1 VTGGVVAWR
10 VSLVDHAVRAARA
23 AIRTALKAPTPLLV
37 ALAGGRVQRDGLV
50 LDPQVAATLVAVE
63 RLGISSIEHMTP
75 AAARTHSQRAMA
87 AFDAE
92 PRPMDSVLDTAVA
105 GPAGRIPVRIYR
117 PRSPDRGLLIYF
129 HGGGGVLG
137 SVEAADPFARVLADE
152 TRCQVA
158 SVEYRLAPEAPHP
171 AAIDDAE
178 AAYRAIAKMAPDL
191 HADPTRLV
199 LVGDS
204 MGGYLCAHVERRVA
218 TSGPRPALQV
228 LIYPLAD
235 LTFSHPSFK
244 TFGDGFV
251 LTAPT
256 IHWFAD
262 HYLPDVAARRAAS
275 PLFAEDLTGT
285 VPTIIVTA
293 GFDPLRDEG
302 RELAERLRRAG
313 STVVYRCHG
322 ELIHGFVSMTGA
334 VDAARIAVSR
344 LAEDI
349 RAALYPEEMRP

>member
-1 VTGGVVAWR
+1 VLAWR
-10 VSLVDHAVRAARA
+10 VSLADHAARAARA
-23 AIRTALKAPTPLLV
+23 ALRTALRAPTPLLV
-37 ALAGGRVQRDGLV
+37 ALARGRVERDGLV
-50 LDPQVAATLVAVE
+50 LDPQLAAAITTAE
-63 RLGISSIEHMTP
+63 RLGIRTIEGMAPP
-75 AAARTHSQRAMA
+75 AARAHALRAMA

-92 PRPMDSVLDTAVA
+92 PRPMDSVLDTSVP

-117 PRSPDRGLLIYF
+117 PRSPDRGLLVYF
-129 HGGGGVLG
+129 HGGGGVIG
-137 SVEAADPFARVLADE
+137 SIEASDPFARVLADE

-178 AAYRAIAKMAPDL
+178 AAYRALAAMAPDL

-204 MGGYLCAHVERRVA
+204 MGGFLCAHVERRVA
-218 TSGPRPALQV
+218 KRGPRPALQV
-228 LIYPLAD
+228 LIYPLTD
-235 LTFSHPSFK
+235 LTFSHPSFR

-275 PLFAEDLTGT
+275 PLFAEDLTGA

-302 RELAERLRRAG
+302 RELADRLRQGGA
-313 STVVYRCHG
+313 TVQYRCHG
-322 ELIHGFVSMTGA
+322 ELVHGFVSMTGA
-334 VDAARIAVSR
+334 IDAARLAVSR
-344 LAEDI
+344 LAEDL

>member
-1 VTGGVVAWR
+1 VLAWR
-10 VSLVDHAVRAARA
+10 VSLADHAARAARA
-23 AIRTALKAPTPLLV
+23 VLRTALRAPTPLLV
-37 ALAGGRVQRDGLV
+37 ALARGRIQRDGLV
-50 LDPQVAATLVAVE
+50 LDPQLAAAIITAE
-63 RLGISSIEHMTP
+63 RLGIPTIEGMSPP
-75 AAARTHSQRAMA
+75 AARAHALRAMA

-92 PRPMDSVLDTAVA
+92 LRPMDSVLDTAVP

-129 HGGGGVLG
+129 HGGGGVIG

-158 SVEYRLAPEAPHP
+158 SVEYRLAPEARHP
-171 AAIDDAE
+171 ASIDDAE
-178 AAYRAIAKMAPDL
+178 AAYRALAKMAPDL

-204 MGGYLCAHVERRVA
+204 MGGFLCAHVERRVA
-218 TSGPRPALQV
+218 RSGPRPALQV
-228 LIYPLAD
+228 LIYPLTD
-235 LTFSHPSFK
+235 LTFSHPSFT

-275 PLFAEDLTGT
+275 PLFADDVSGT

-302 RELAERLRRAG
+302 RELADRLRAAG
-313 STVVYRCHG
+313 TTVLYRCHG
-322 ELIHGFVSMTGA
+322 ELIHGFVSMTG
-334 VDAARIAVSR
+334 VIDAARLAVSR

>member
-1 VTGGVVAWR
+1 
-10 VSLVDHAVRAARA
+10 VSLADHAARAARA
-23 AIRTALKAPTPLLV
+23 ALRTALRAPTPLLT

-50 LDPQVAATLVAVE
+50 LDPQLAAALVTSQ
-63 RLGISSIEHMTP
+63 RLGIRSIEHMQP
-75 AAARTHSQRAMA
+75 AVARAHVHRSMA
-87 AFDAE
+87 PFDAA
-92 PRPMDSVLDTAVA
+92 PRPMDSVLDTSVP

-117 PRSPDRGLLIYF
+117 PRSPDRGLLVYF
-129 HGGGGVLG
+129 HGGGGVIG
-137 SVEAADPFARVLADE
+137 SVEAADSFARVLADE

-158 SVEYRLAPEAPHP
+158 SVEYRLAPEARHP

-178 AAYRAIAKMAPDL
+178 AAYRALVTMAPDL
-191 HADPTRLV
+191 HADPTRVV

-204 MGGYLCAHVERRVA
+204 MGGFLCAHVERRVA
-218 TSGPRPALQV
+218 KGGPRPALQV

-235 LTFSHPSFK
+235 LTFAQPSFQ
-244 TFGDGFV
+244 TFGDGFL
-251 LTAPT
+251 LTAPV

-275 PLFAEDLTGT
+275 PLYAEDVAGT

-293 GFDPLRDEG
+293 GFDPLRDDG
-302 RELAERLRRAG
+302 RELAERLRKTG

-322 ELIHGFVSMTGA
+322 ELMHGFITMTGA
-334 VDAARIAVSR
+334 IDAARIAVSR
-344 LAEDI
+344 LCEDI